1 MQKKGTEELLD
12 FVPCASHANLSG
24 VSQQK
29 VQLSRAK
36 MSFFIQ
42 TSFHMSL
49 ANDEVISQVHLD
61 KTSDMLATPEEYAQD
76 ELIDDMPKEGK
87 RDDDVKIKVDQI
99 DISED
104 SSTPSFK
111 ADKVGSDCSSP
122 LLSGSAY
129 NSNCMDLNMM
139 VDEIL
144 TSKRHPSIRKEK
156 KRRFKMTYE
165 QA

>member
-1 MQKKGTEELLD
+1 MD
-12 FVPCASHANLSG
+12 DISDNLS
-24 VSQQK
+24 
-29 VQLSRAK
+29 
-36 MSFFIQ
+36 
-42 TSFHMSL
+42 
-49 ANDEVISQVHLD
+49 QV
-61 KTSDMLATPEEYAQD
+61 
-76 ELIDDMPKEGK
+76 GK
-87 RDDDVKIKVDQI
+87 RDDDVKINVDQI

-122 LLSGSAY
+122 LISGSAY
-129 NSNCMDLNMM
+129 NSTLDLNMM

-165 QA
+165 QAQILEAEYQKDPNWTHEKYMVLCSRLQTSKARIYKWNWDRKRRDMS